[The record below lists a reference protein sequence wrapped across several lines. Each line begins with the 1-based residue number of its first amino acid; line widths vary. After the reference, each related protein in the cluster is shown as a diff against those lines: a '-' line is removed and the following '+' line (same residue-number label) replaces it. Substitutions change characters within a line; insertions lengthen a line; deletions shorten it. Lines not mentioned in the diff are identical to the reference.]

1 MVAALNRPTGHL
13 GVYMNAILFTA
24 LATLS
29 LSFVNSLVV
38 IAAIVVAATLI
49 VAYMATAYKAPIT
62 IEWEA
67 APVAIER
74 PELDFLKSIKRCK
87 DGVYMVSFE
96 ACGKTYHRRMPMS
109 ARTGKGGYAAFI
121 KTRYAHLFIEA
132 EATIEEVA
140 EPLSIGVKTPSIDSW
155 EAMEKAIEQGYT
167 SGKGWTTK
175 GNFVKRYRGDGSYV
189 KFLRI
194 AGSLRFISDHEAKC
208 YDTGGWAI
216 N

>member
-1 MVAALNRPTGHL
+1 
-13 GVYMNAILFTA
+13 MNAILFTA

-67 APVAIER
+67 PEVAIER
-74 PELDFLKSIKRCK
+74 PEFEFLKAIKRCK

-121 KTRYAHLFIEA
+121 KTRYAHLFIEAEATIEEVAEAEA